1 MQELLGRSFF
11 VLAFAC
17 VTCAT
22 ACSGG
27 SQGVDRVERVG
38 RVSAAIVDGTPSDA
52 SQDAVVRLVVV
63 DPTNSAKDTVCTGT
77 LVASDIVLTA
87 RHCVSRAQ
95 ESVTCLVVD
104 GALVGGDI
112 FEDHDPANIQVVTGL
127 MPSAT
132 QTDAVGAKI
141 FHDSGTNLCGHDLAL
156 LILDRR
162 LATPIA
168 PIRLATSVMVNDRF
182 TAVGWGTNGASV
194 LPATRQQRAGV
205 LVEDLGPTQVDLSTG
220 HRVAIGDNE
229 ILAGEAD
236 CSGDSGGPALDVTT
250 GAVIGVATRS
260 GVGAP
265 DTASPCRNSKN
276 VYALPSGFKDVI
288 DAAFSAAG
296 EQVWSEGQPEPPR
309 PPPTPVASPSKSG
322 CAVGIAAGDR
332 TSFASLAACMLAA
345 IAVAAA
351 RRLRSASRRS
361 RATPRP
367 CPDRIRDRAANP
379 SR

>member
-1 MQELLGRSFF
+1 
-11 VLAFAC
+11 
-17 VTCAT
+17 
-22 ACSGG
+22 
-27 SQGVDRVERVG
+27 
-38 RVSAAIVDGTPSDA
+38 
-52 SQDAVVRLVVV
+52 
-63 DPTNSAKDTVCTGT
+63 
-77 LVASDIVLTA
+77 
-87 RHCVSRAQ
+87 
-95 ESVTCLVVD
+95 
-104 GALVGGDI
+104 VGGDI
-112 FEDHDPANIQVVTGL
+112 FEDHDPANIQVVTGA

-168 PIRLATSVMVNDRF
+168 PIRLDTSVTVNERF

-194 LPATRQQRAGV
+194 LPAARQQRAGV
-205 LVEDLGPTQVDLSTG
+205 VVEDLGPTQVDLSTG

-236 CSGDSGGPALDVTT
+236 CSGDSGGPALDGTT
-250 GAVIGVATRS
+250 GAVIAVATRS

-265 DTASPCRNSKN
+265 DTTSPCRNSKN

-296 EQVWSEGQPEPPR
+296 EQVWSEGHPEPPR

-322 CAVGIAAGDR
+322 CAVAYAAGDR
-332 TSFASLAACMLAA
+332 RSFASLASFAACALAA
-345 IAVAAA
+345 VAIGAG

-367 CPDRIRDRAANP
+367 CPGRNRDRAASP